1 MVGDVKPHITIGGES
16 VKVIDYR
23 TTKFVMIPQSL
34 ARDRSLTHADKIVYM
49 TLCLYT
55 DNTSKQ
61 SHPSAQTIADV
72 AGVSRSTVFRALE
85 SLETGGYLKR
95 ERRTYGKGKQTTNA
109 YYLLDK

>member
-1 MVGDVKPHITIGGES
+1 M
-16 VKVIDYR
+16 KVIDFR
-23 TTKFVMIPQSL
+23 TSKFVMIPQTL
-34 ARDRSLTHADKIVYM
+34 ARDRSLTHSDKIVYM

-72 AGVSRSTVFRALE
+72 SGVSRSTVFRALD
-85 SLETGGYLKR
+85 SLEKAGYVRR
-95 ERRTYGKGKQTTNA
+95 EKRTYGRGKQTTNA

>member
-1 MVGDVKPHITIGGES
+1 LVTSVVPKMNRGGEP

-72 AGVSRSTVFRALE
+72 SGVSRSTVFRALE

>member
-1 MVGDVKPHITIGGES
+1 M
-16 VKVIDYR
+16 KVIDYR

-34 ARDRSLTHADKIVYM
+34 ARDKTLTHADKIVYM

-72 AGVSRSTVFRALE
+72 AGVSRSTVFRALT
-85 SLETGGYLKR
+85 SLEEAGYVSR
-95 ERRTYGKGKQTTNA
+95 EHRSYGKGKRTTNA